1 MYKFISSKSSSGSND
16 IIEKLA
22 TLEIKVYTMSGC
34 RYCTLLKQ
42 MLKPYKDSITF
53 IESRNEAIQAGVKSF
68 PTSIS
73 KDGVRVVG
81 YYETIQEY
89 LAQF

>member
-1 MYKFISSKSSSGSND
+1 MYKFISSKRPLQSND
-16 IIEKLA
+16 IIEKLNA
-22 TLEIKVYTMSGC
+22 LEIKIYTMVGC

-42 MLKPYKDSITF
+42 MLAPYKDYITI

-68 PTSIS
+68 PTSFS
-73 KDGVRVVG
+73 KDGTRVVG
-81 YYETIQEY
+81 YYETIEEY